1 MPTRLSEYKGFDI
14 NAGASQLT
22 GADRF
27 VSTLTISR
35 HDGIAAAGRTFSSG
49 YFKDANDA
57 MNSATNFARAVID
70 GRIARVTVAGMA

>member
-1 MPTRLSEYKGFDI
+1 MSARLSEYKGFDI

-22 GADRF
+22 GADRY

-35 HDGIAAAGRTFSSG
+35 HDGVATAGRTFSSG
-49 YFKDANDA
+49 YFNSATDA

-70 GRIARVTVAGMA
+70 GRIARVTVAGM